1 MNHEPSDS
9 EVERRLLERIRGGD
23 GTAFD
28 ELVRLH
34 RESVYRVARRIVGT
48 HERADDVT
56 QEAFVRAWRALP
68 GFRGESRVATWL
80 VRIAINVARSAGVER
95 GPHVALV
102 EADGLP
108 DPAEGADAGL
118 LRRAARRR
126 IRRAVRDLPPRQREV
141 VALKVFSEMT
151 YEDVASAMGLTVGA
165 VKAHL
170 HQAVAGLRRR
180 LGGGKGAR

>member
-1 MNHEPSDS
+1 VNHEPCDP
-9 EVERRLLERIRGGD
+9 EVERRLLERFRGGD
-23 GTAFD
+23 ASAFD
-28 ELVRLH
+28 ELVLLH
-34 RESVYRVARRIVGT
+34 REAVYRVARRIVGA
-48 HERADDVT
+48 HAQADEVA
-56 QEAFVRAWRALP
+56 QETFVRAWRALP
-68 GFRGESRVATWL
+68 GFRGEARLATWL
-80 VRIAINVARSAGVER
+80 VRIAINVSRSVGVEGR
-95 GPHVALV
+95 RSVALG
-102 EADGLP
+102 EADGVP

-118 LRRAARRR
+118 LRRATRKR

-180 LGGGKGAR
+180 LADGEGTR